1 MKTELHT
8 YEKQPDGSMKL
19 IKTQQIEYEAAP
31 LSKLDKVIASLVK
44 KGVLTV
50 AEVEV
55 IERNTD

>member
-1 MKTELHT
+1 MKH
-8 YEKQPDGSMKL
+8 PDGSMEL
-19 IKTQQIEYEAAP
+19 IDTQEVEYEAPP

-55 IERNTD
+55 IERNPD